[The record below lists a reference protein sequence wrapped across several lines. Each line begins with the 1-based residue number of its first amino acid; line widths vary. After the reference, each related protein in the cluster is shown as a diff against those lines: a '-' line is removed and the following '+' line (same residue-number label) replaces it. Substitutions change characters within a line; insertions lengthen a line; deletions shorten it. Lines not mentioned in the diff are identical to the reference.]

1 MDGFRAIAYVR
12 PEAAELVSRRGIAYK
27 SFRELRDSMPQLG
40 CRAVLDE
47 EIVSLDEAG
56 SPRFYDLL
64 RRRGLPAFYAFDIL
78 WLDGRDLRDEPLLE
92 RKRILNRI
100 AGEHPR
106 ILIAQHI
113 AGQGTGLFRA
123 VCENDL
129 EGIVAKWKQGSYGEN
144 WFKVLNPD
152 YSQRAGRD
160 ELFKARGTAA

>member
-113 AGQGTGLFRA
+113 AGQGTACSGPSARTTSR
-123 VCENDL
+123 ES
-129 EGIVAKWKQGSYGEN
+129 WRSGS
-144 WFKVLNPD
+144 
-152 YSQRAGRD
+152 
-160 ELFKARGTAA
+160 RGVTGKTGSKF